1 MKNKKTI
8 VVENE
13 ANHTI
18 FSLFFRSCL
27 APVLEYFVSND
38 YLLVQGKKKCIKKLF
53 SRHLKT
59 TRLRK

>member
-18 FSLFFRSCL
+18 FSFFFSKLPCTNFTYS
-27 APVLEYFVSND
+27 VLEYFVPND
-38 YLLVQGKKKCIKKLF
+38 YLLVQDKKNV
-53 SRHLKT
+53 
-59 TRLRK
+59 